1 MHLNYYYFILNIF
14 GAIIG
19 SFLNVVIL
27 RYNTGQSIVFGQS
40 KCFSCTKKLKWY
52 ELFPVASF
60 VFLRGKC
67 SLSKQKYLGSTHNR
81 NNDGV
86 VISVIFQTA
95 CRRRGFNFKSQIL
108 ILVIIGL
115 YFLFL
120 IIIAVYDYRHQI
132 IPNLF
137 VWIFNGL
144 GFLSLFGIWNF
155 DFGIFDTERLAC
167 RFCVVRFFALLCQ
180 VSKGKWMGFPA
191 TPNWLWE
198 LVGFQEC
205 QGHSRRHSGLLGSE
219 RLSALL
225 CFIQ

>member
-1 MHLNYYYFILNIF
+1 MHLNYYYFIFIF

-40 KCFSCTKKLKWY
+40 KCFSCAKKLKWY

-60 VFLRGKC
+60 IFLRGKC
-67 SLSKQKYLGSTHNR
+67 AHCQTK
-81 NNDGV
+81 
-86 VISVIFQTA
+86 ISWQYPITEITTGLLFLLISNLPA
-95 CRRRGFNFKSQIL
+95 GEAGFKSQISNL
-108 ILVIIGL
+108 DVVYYWIIFSL
-115 YFLFL
+115 L

-155 DFGIFDTERLAC
+155 DFGIFDMNGLLAG
-167 RFCVVRFFALLCQ
+167 FVLFVFLLCFGECPRASGW
-180 VSKGKWMGFPA
+180 VSA

-198 LVGFQEC
+198 LVGFSEC
-205 QGHSRRHSGLLGSE
+205 QGHSRRHSGLLDRSDC
-219 RLSALL
+219 RRCFAL
-225 CFIQ
+225 FQ